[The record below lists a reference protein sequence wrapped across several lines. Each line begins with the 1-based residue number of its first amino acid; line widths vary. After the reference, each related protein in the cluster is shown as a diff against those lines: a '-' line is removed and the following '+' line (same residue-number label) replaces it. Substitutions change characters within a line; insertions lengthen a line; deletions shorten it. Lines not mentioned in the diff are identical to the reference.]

1 MGYTVASDFEVCG
14 KKKGEIL
21 TDKELVGINVEA
33 LIGAGHIA
41 DSAAKPTSPKVEEG
55 ATN

>member
-14 KKKGEIL
+14 KKKGESI
-21 TDKELVGINVEA
+21 TKEELVGINVEA
-33 LIGAGHIA
+33 LIASGHIA
-41 DSAAKPTSPKVEEG
+41 DLAAKPTPAKEEG

>member
-14 KKKGEIL
+14 KKKGETL
-21 TDKELVGINVEA
+21 TKEDLAGINVEA
-33 LIGAGHIA
+33 LVASGHIA
-41 DSAAKPTSPKVEEG
+41 DSAAKPTPAKEEG

>member
-1 MGYTVASDFEVCG
+1 MGYTVTSDLEVCG
-14 KKKGEIL
+14 KKKGETL
-21 TDKELVGINVEA
+21 TEKELIGINVEA

-41 DSAAKPTSPKVEEG
+41 DSTAKPTPAKEEG

>member
-14 KKKGEIL
+14 KKKGETL

-41 DSAAKPTSPKVEEG
+41 DSTAKPTSPKVEEG

>member
-14 KKKGEIL
+14 KKKGESL
-21 TDKELVGINVEA
+21 TEKELVGINVEA

-41 DSAAKPTSPKVEEG
+41 DSTAKPTPAKEEG

>member
-14 KKKGEIL
+14 KKKGESL
-21 TDKELVGINVEA
+21 TKEDLVGINVEA
-33 LIGAGHIA
+33 LIASGHIA
-41 DSAAKPTSPKVEEG
+41 DSAAKPTPAKVEEG